1 MSMMTATYP
10 LTGMS
15 AAMPAAT
22 TTAKRP
28 WGFWA
33 TLGWFGVA
41 FVTFFVAAIGVGFA
55 YGLTW
60 ALTQHGTA
68 LDPNA
73 PILTYAVTIVSV
85 PAAAAMLVFA
95 ARRAGWSVRD
105 YLGLVMPTWRQALF
119 GFGVMV
125 AFFVFLGVTAYLFPS
140 VDQSSVMTSEYGAL
154 TGNMTALVLY
164 WLVLVVSAPVAEEI
178 IFRGFLFR
186 GWSES
191 KLGGFGALM
200 LTSLI
205 FGAIHLQ
212 YSVQGMIAVVGMGLM
227 FGVVRWR
234 TGSTVLTIMMHAAW
248 NLWVGTAVA
257 LSI

>member
-1 MSMMTATYP
+1 MTMMTATYP
-10 LTGMS
+10 AVGFDAGM
-15 AAMPAAT
+15 PAT
-22 TTAKRP
+22 TTMAKRP

-41 FVTFFVAAIGVGFA
+41 FAAFFAAAIGVGFV

-60 ALTQHGTA
+60 VLTHQGA
-68 LDPNA
+68 MLDPNS
-73 PILTYAVTIVSV
+73 PILNYAVTIVSV
-85 PAAAAMLVFA
+85 PAAAAVLAFA
-95 ARRAGWSVRD
+95 ARRAGWSVRE

-125 AFFVFLGVTAYLFPS
+125 AFFAFLGVMAYLFPS
-140 VDQSSVMTSEYGAL
+140 VDQSSVMTSEYSSL
-154 TGNMTALVLY
+154 TGNMPALVMY
-164 WLVLVVSAPVAEEI
+164 WLLLVVSAPVAEEI

-191 KLGGFGALM
+191 KLGAFGALM

-205 FGAIHLQ
+205 FGSIHMQ